1 MRDGEIATIDSTS
14 FYTNGVLIQCH
25 ESLTVNISRTANP
38 EPALLTPR
46 GGNYTEKIEGDFI
59 QGNVISST
67 AKPAPQRTDLSKDGE
82 VIDVEV
88 AQEKEEKG
96 GLAKFWDFF
105 K

>member
-1 MRDGEIATIDSTS
+1 MPRIINGQYFEDGKLGTRIINTE
-14 FYTNGVLIQCH
+14 
-25 ESLTVNISRTANP
+25 
-38 EPALLTPR
+38 